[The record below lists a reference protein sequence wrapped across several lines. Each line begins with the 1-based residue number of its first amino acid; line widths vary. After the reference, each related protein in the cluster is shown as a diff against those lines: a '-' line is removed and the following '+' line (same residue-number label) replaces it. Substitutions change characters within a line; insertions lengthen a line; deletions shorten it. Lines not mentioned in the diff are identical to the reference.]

1 MKTRGMNI
9 RTLAL
14 AAALPLLAMASCT
27 LQRAD
32 KDPEQGSEI
41 MLGASFRREST
52 KGLMSSSSFQ
62 TAGNALR
69 VWDVYTNDETAP
81 LLYIDGAYAVCD
93 GTSATW
99 GFREGAGLASE
110 DIHYY
115 WTFTGLHSFF
125 GALARDCSSGSAVDV
140 PSAWDF
146 DAGTMSFVIPQTRV
160 SRDEGQ
166 LDFVYSDIL
175 RRDRDAG
182 GNTAPVQL
190 ELGHLLSSYAVT
202 LTNTGFYDV
211 NVTSVTMRT
220 VESGS
225 AVIDYSAAWSRS
237 GNASASISLSDDIA
251 SSTYAVSDTV
261 AHGNTVDLFT
271 GAAVSGTPDITL
283 YSLAWPQRLQDKYID
298 ITCSSQV
305 NVEFEYWVW
314 GGEGG
319 YSLTGADVGD
329 GAGDY
334 SIESGHY
341 VYVGAGAGA
350 YTVTATADPSGEYS
364 YRTDTRVETVSTTYS
379 VNLGTA
385 DADVTS
391 WASGRK
397 YLYNLVVKG
406 VVLDVDVTVMN
417 WDGGHGGSVT
427 FE

>member
-1 MKTRGMNI
+1 MRRI
-9 RTLAL
+9 DFL
-14 AAALPLLAMASCT
+14 AAALVVLLPLHAMVSCT
-27 LQRAD
+27 FQGAETVEER
-32 KDPEQGSEI
+32 GSEI
-41 MLGASFRREST
+41 MLGPSSREVPT
-52 KGLMSSSSFQ
+52 KGLMTSSTFQ

-81 LLYIDGAYAVCD
+81 SLYIDGAYSVCD
-93 GTSATW
+93 GSSATW
-99 GFREGAGLASE
+99 GFKESAELASE
-110 DIHYY
+110 DSHYY

-125 GALARDCSSGSAVDV
+125 GVLARDCSGGSAVDTD
-140 PSAWDF
+140 SSWGF
-146 DAGTMSFVIPQTRV
+146 DGNSMSYVIPQTRV

-220 VESGS
+220 VEQGS
-225 AVIDYSAAWSRS
+225 AVIDYSAAWARS
-237 GNASASISLSDDIA
+237 GNASASVTLSDDIA
-251 SSTYAVSDTV
+251 SSTYAVSCTV
-261 AHGNTVDLFT
+261 AHGNTVDLFS
-271 GAAVSGTPDITL
+271 GAAVSGTPDISL
-283 YSLAWPQRLQDKYID
+283 YSLAWPQSLVDKYID

-305 NVEFEYWVW
+305 NVEYSYYIW

-319 YSLTGADVGD
+319 YVLTGTDVGD
-329 GAGDY
+329 GNGDY

-341 VYVGAGAGA
+341 LYAGPGAGA
-350 YTVTATADPSGEYS
+350 YTVTVTDDPSGEYS
-364 YRTDTRVETVSTTYS
+364 YRTDTRVETVSTDYS

-385 DADVTS
+385 DPDVTV
-391 WASGRK
+391 WAAGHK

-417 WDGGHGGSVT
+417 WNGGHGGSVT